1 MNEQNEHVRCAHVTR
16 LFSTVLV
23 FVQEK
28 NAVPFFLGSCWV
40 GRINTVNAEI
50 SAGKYHGFSDSY
62 VIIRL

>member
-28 NAVPFFLGSCWV
+28 NAVPFFWALV
-40 GRINTVNAEI
+40 GWE
-50 SAGKYHGFSDSY
+50 GL
-62 VIIRL
+62 IRLMPRLVREIITALVIHV